1 MNYFTIKEAADMLGV
16 RVSNIR
22 YWDDKYSVI
31 ATREENTDN
40 RLVSPAEIKTFTKI
54 KLLLNFFN
62 SEGVKLVLEGKVQV
76 TVEAETLKNYG

>member
-22 YWDDKYSVI
+22 YWDDKYNII

-40 RLVSPAEIKTFTKI
+40 RLVSPADIKTFTKI

-62 SEGVKLVLEGKVQV
+62 SEGVKLVLEGKIEVSIQPQ
-76 TVEAETLKNYG
+76 TLKQYG